1 MTNDDRK
8 ARIIELAAEIEA
20 LAEDLDAPEMAP
32 PTDRV
37 PMQPV
42 ILRDRVIRFRENALV
57 RYLLDNGGVSLNRLA
72 ELPNIPREDWAQFA
86 QLIGYSVSGYCDLSY
101 ALETD
106 TAQAAAERVWANNPE
121 GRS

>member
-57 RYLLDNGGVSLNRLA
+57 RSGPGYVAEDFEITDADLVRGESYLLDNGGVSLNRLA
-72 ELPNIPREDWAQFA
+72 ELPNIPREDWLLGQ
-86 QLIGYSVSGYCDLSY
+86 
-101 ALETD
+101 
-106 TAQAAAERVWANNPE
+106 RVL
-121 GRS
+121 